1 MFSAISDIRFGN
13 NSTSSPVFFSCHFLC
28 IHQGLSRMYLD
39 FRLVCQ
45 LAEKQSYDLNQ
56 RDQTRACFSFCT
68 GYNKLNISLNLCRI
82 PKSYFYGFFVWIL
95 ALQGPRRKWISVYVF
110 SLFFQSGLKS
120 LKCSSRFSDWR
131 HARPG
136 VHSKIALMAKLG
148 KSECTGGMFKA
159 ANTDRRLIFI
169 PLVFVFTKKPV

>member
-1 MFSAISDIRFGN
+1 MY
-13 NSTSSPVFFSCHFLC
+13 TSRSFKDVPW
-28 IHQGLSRMYLD
+28 LSE
-39 FRLVCQ
+39 VGQ

-56 RDQTRACFSFCT
+56 RGQTCALFSFCT
-68 GYNKLNISLNLCRI
+68 GYNKLNISLNLCSITNHTYKYVDLRMNIGLTRSLWKVNLCIRI
-82 PKSYFYGFFVWIL
+82 F
-95 ALQGPRRKWISVYVF
+95 A
-110 SLFFQSGLKS
+110 FFQSGLKS

-159 ANTDRRLIFI
+159 TNTDRRLIFI
-169 PLVFVFTKKPV
+169 PLVFVCTKKPV